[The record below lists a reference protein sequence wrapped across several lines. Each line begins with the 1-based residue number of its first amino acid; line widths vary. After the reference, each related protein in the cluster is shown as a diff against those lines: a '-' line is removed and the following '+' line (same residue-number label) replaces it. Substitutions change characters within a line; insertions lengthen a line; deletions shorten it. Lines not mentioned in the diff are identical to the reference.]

1 MITFGHE
8 EPQASGRHVDLSASA
23 VESVIIEAQ
32 SYTKYDPIL
41 VIECKRIPAPS
52 VDREREYVTGAESD
66 KITGGIQRFKL
77 GRHGARLDVVAMV
90 GYVQAG
96 TASHWC
102 NEINGWILQLVDNPL
117 GDGCVW
123 DETEILRSVT
133 EDGSKDVFSYRS
145 VHKRT
150 AEPASEEIEI
160 YHLWI
165 MMLGGEST
173 KGESG

>member
-23 VESVIIEAQ
+23 VESIVIEAQ

-52 VDREREYVTGAESD
+52 VDREKEYVTGAKSD
-66 KITGGIQRFKL
+66 KATGGIQRFKL
-77 GRHGARLDVVAMV
+77 GHHGARLEMVAMV

-102 NEINGWILQLVDNPL
+102 HEINGWIRELVDNPL

-123 DETEILRSVT
+123 DETEILKSVG
-133 EDGSKDVFSYRS
+133 EEESKGVFSYRS

-150 AEPASEEIEI
+150 AKAVSEEIEV

-165 MMLGGEST
+165 MMLSDESA
-173 KGESG
+173 KAGLA